1 MIEINVVPQQLDRTI
16 KAGTG
21 AADTAGGSLSG
32 AQQSG
37 VSDTAADVTAP
48 ESQRQYDLRD
58 VADNLPMKGIYAVPC
73 VWGDITYWLDF

>member
-1 MIEINVVPQQLDRTI
+1 MIEINVVQQQLDRTI

-32 AQQSG
+32 A

-58 VADNLPMKGIYAVPC
+58 VADKLPVKGIYARPC
-73 VWGDITYWLDF
+73 VWSDVLYWMDS